1 MNLIIKKILNIL
13 LVASQYTPLA
23 LVWMLKATFID
34 WPMKKISFWRMPAIA
49 ENMGLAHVKSDY
61 YKEFGKIVGNM
72 RGCHVEVIPDN
83 SMNPLVRVNSPVR
96 IEGLELS
103 ISKPNMRPQGKV
115 IDFSTPDWQFNLVF
129 KTRRALRDDGESI
142 SRDAELQR
150 RMVAFYQEWIYALEG
165 FRVDDDGIY
174 CTLRYGFYIFPYIPA
189 SKLEDLLEGL
199 VDIAERLYVRT

>member
-13 LVASQYTPLA
+13 LAASQYTPLA
-23 LVWMLKATFID
+23 LVWMVKAIVID
-34 WPMKKISFWRMPAIA
+34 WPRGKLSLWRLPGIA
-49 ENMGLAHVKSDY
+49 EKMGLAHVESDY
-61 YKEFGKIVGNM
+61 YKKFGKIVGRM
-72 RGCHVEVIPDN
+72 RGYHVEVVPDN
-83 SMNPLVRVNSPVR
+83 SMNPRVRVSSPVG
-96 IEGLELS
+96 IKGLELS

-150 RMVAFYQEWIYALEG
+150 RMLAFYQEWIYALEG

-174 CTLRYGFYIFPYIPA
+174 CSLRYGFYLFPYIPA

-199 VDIAERLYVRT
+199 VDIAEKLYVRT

>member
-1 MNLIIKKILNIL
+1 MNLVLKKFLNIL

-34 WPMKKISFWRMPAIA
+34 WPMRKLSFWRMPAIA

-72 RGCHVEVIPDN
+72 RGCRVEVIPDN

-103 ISKPNMRPQGKV
+103 ISRPNMRPQKKV
-115 IDFSTPDWQFNLVF
+115 VDFNTPDWQFNMVF
-129 KTRRALRDDGESI
+129 KTRRARPQDAESI
-142 SRDAELQR
+142 SGDTQLQR
-150 RMVAFYQEWIYALEG
+150 AMVTFYQEWIYALED
-165 FRVDDDGIY
+165 FRVDDNGIY
-174 CTLRYGFYIFPYIPA
+174 CSLRYGFYLFPYIPA

-199 VDIAERLYVRT
+199 VEIAERL